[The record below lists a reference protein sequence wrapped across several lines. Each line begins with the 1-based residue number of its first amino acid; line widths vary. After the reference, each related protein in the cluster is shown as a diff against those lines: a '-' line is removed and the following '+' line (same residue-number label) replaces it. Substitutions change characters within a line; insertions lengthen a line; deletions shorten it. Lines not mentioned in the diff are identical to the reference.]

1 MEKNRLLLA
10 SAYLA
15 AFTAIV
21 HKIGGTLE
29 IHTPLLASSL
39 PKPISLLLYACWHLV
54 TVALILSAIAL
65 FWSSHNNRAES
76 NFALPAFI
84 GSLWVGFGFGVVFVL
99 VALYFSGLN
108 GLIVLPQW
116 TLLIPIG
123 GLTLFGVRKEICNRL

>member
-1 MEKNRLLLA
+1 MKKNRLLLA

-21 HKIGGTLE
+21 HTIGGTLE
-29 IHTPLLASSL
+29 IHTPLLTSPL
-39 PKPISLLLYACWHLV
+39 PEPISLLLYACWHLV

-65 FWSSHNNRAES
+65 FWSSHNSRAES

-84 GSLWVGFGFGVVFVL
+84 GFLWVGFGVVFVL
-99 VALYFSGLN
+99 VAMYFSGLN

-123 GLTLFGVRKEICNRL
+123 VLTLFGVRKEICK